1 MITVEAIGIE
11 NIRQVGSI
19 EEVNM
24 VAGNQDLVA
33 GAEMI
38 DVIAVDHQVVDHVI
52 GEIIIEVSINH
63 RYSANLVL

>member
-1 MITVEAIGIE
+1 MEAIGIE